1 MSMFLIV
8 IWLRIRILVYFY
20 RNVTIHFL
28 TIHSI
33 YLLSW
38 EDFLNTYA
46 NVSEGPFEKVLLPL
60 SDGYLKTSL
69 STQGPPEAGQLLRPL
84 SPVPHIRLGGDSPM
98 APHLPHPHGL
108 AGLHV
113 LTVDMFSKE
122 QLNDVFN
129 LAQTM
134 RAYVLK
140 DRPLDHILKV
150 PESNNSVQN
159 TLGHLKSPWISVGL
173 GYRYH

>member
-1 MSMFLIV
+1 
-8 IWLRIRILVYFY
+8 
-20 RNVTIHFL
+20 
-28 TIHSI
+28 
-33 YLLSW
+33 
-38 EDFLNTYA
+38 
-46 NVSEGPFEKVLLPL
+46 
-60 SDGYLKTSL
+60 
-69 STQGPPEAGQLLRPL
+69 
-84 SPVPHIRLGGDSPM
+84 M

-150 PESNNSVQN
+150 PERNNSGKKYAESFKDPLNNCRTIVKMSL
-159 TLGHLKSPWISVGL
+159 TMV
-173 GYRYH
+173 

>member
-1 MSMFLIV
+1 MYDR
-8 IWLRIRILVYFY
+8 LRIRILVYFD
-20 RNVTIHFL
+20 RNVTNNFL
-28 TIHSI
+28 TIYCI
-33 YLLSW
+33 YLLRR
-38 EDFLNTYA
+38 EVFLNTYV
-46 NVSEGPFEKVLLPL
+46 NVYSNFF

-69 STQGPPEAGQLLRPL
+69 STQGPAEAGQLLRPL
-84 SPVPHIRLGGDSPM
+84 SPVPHLRLGGESPM

-150 PESNNSVQN
+150 PERNNS
-159 TLGHLKSPWISVGL
+159 GKKYAKSFKDPLNNCSTDVTNIM
-173 GYRYH
+173 Y

>member
-1 MSMFLIV
+1 MYDR
-8 IWLRIRILVYFY
+8 LRIRILKYFD
-20 RNVTIHFL
+20 RNVTNKFL
-28 TIHSI
+28 TIYCI
-33 YLLSW
+33 FLLRR
-38 EDFLNTYA
+38 EVFLNTYV
-46 NVSEGPFEKVLLPL
+46 NVYSNFF

-69 STQGPPEAGQLLRPL
+69 STQGPAEAGQLLRPL
-84 SPVPHIRLGGDSPM
+84 SPVPHLRLGGESPM

-150 PESNNSVQN
+150 PKRNNS
-159 TLGHLKSPWISVGL
+159 GKKYAKSFKDFLNNCSTIVKMSLTMV
-173 GYRYH
+173 